1 MATTLILQN
10 LKPKHTILSKLVE
23 QIKPVFLY
31 KVSRLSNE
39 ITYDTCDSFICAA
52 TSIDNARNIH
62 PNGNQDFFDYSNQ
75 DFFDYSNEWVES
87 DKINTLTVE
96 RIGVA
101 DISIKENT
109 VIIKSYN
116 VG

>member
-1 MATTLILQN
+1 MTTTLISQN
-10 LKPKHTILSKLVE
+10 LKTKHTILSKLVE

-39 ITYDTCDSFICAA
+39 ITYDTYNSFICAA

-62 PNGNQDFFDYSNQ
+62 PSGNQDFFDYN
-75 DFFDYSNEWVES
+75 NEWVES